1 MRSFIVSG
9 LATLVIVVSLT
20 FTAVGIVSAAT
31 GISLSGLPGP
41 SASFLSFNN
50 ASSTAA
56 PASPALGA
64 GPAAAALG
72 PSSGSMEESSTGRD
86 SQSGMDDG
94 SQEESFSSTY
104 SDDDT
109 QGERTSAMAP
119 EKHHSGSGRSAPY
132 SDDDGDGD

>member
-56 PASPALGA
+56 TASPALGA
-64 GPAAAALG
+64 EPTAAALG
-72 PSSGSMEESSTGRD
+72 PSSGSMEESSTGQESD
-86 SQSGMDDG
+86 SGMDD

-104 SDDDT
+104 SD
-109 QGERTSAMAP
+109 
-119 EKHHSGSGRSAPY
+119 
-132 SDDDGDGD
+132 